1 MSILEERN
9 IPEQNPPVN
18 YSAKPNYGI
27 STVAFW
33 IIGILSTALIGGYGY
48 YLSRLDT
55 RIDNVENKLQTEV
68 NNIQNQLQSNVTNLE
83 SKYQIDHDKV
93 IKLETIIENLK
104 K

>member
-18 YSAKPNYGI
+18 YSAKSNPVF
-27 STVAFW
+27 STTSLW
-33 IIGILSTALIGGYGY
+33 IIGGLLSVLITAVGY
-48 YLSRLDT
+48 YFIRLDT
-55 RIDNVENKLQTEV
+55 RMDNIDNKLQIDV
-68 NNIQNQLQSNVTNLE
+68 NNVQNQLQSNITNLE